1 MGLKDAKWERLAQQ
15 VLETS
20 IETNSEHPEQNS
32 QEKAASKRAAYAAGA
47 MVETIPVKGS
57 SETAVIRTET

>member
-47 MVETIPVKGS
+47 MVEAIYRWISAGGNADA
-57 SETAVIRTET
+57 AV